1 MTKTHRDSNC
11 LNTGN
16 SVNKTKR
23 ENKKLI
29 QFPNSLIMKK
39 IKKIKWDVEKYK
51 TDYESAEHWE
61 LRKKFMEC
69 HKANFAEDELVCL
82 ARVFTN
88 IEFMGC
94 R

>member
-1 MTKTHRDSNC
+1 
-11 LNTGN
+11 
-16 SVNKTKR
+16 
-23 ENKKLI
+23 
-29 QFPNSLIMKK
+29 MKK
-39 IKKIKWDVEKYK
+39 SKKIKWDVETYK

-69 HKANFAEDELVCL
+69 HKDKFLEDELVCL

-88 IEFMGC
+88 VEFMGC